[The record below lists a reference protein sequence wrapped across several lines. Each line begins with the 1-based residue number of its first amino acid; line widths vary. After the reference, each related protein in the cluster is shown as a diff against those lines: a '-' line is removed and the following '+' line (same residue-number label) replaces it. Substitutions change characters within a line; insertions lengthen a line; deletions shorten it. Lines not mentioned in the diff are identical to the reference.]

1 MEISKASN
9 AYIPESQS
17 IISKAFFLIY
27 RKKAITVVKL
37 EWKLRK
43 FNRCKRIE
51 MKTALIAFSAILYF
65 PSATGLANMDKTQL
79 FCLNLK
85 SLILQLPIANL

>member
-1 MEISKASN
+1 M
-9 AYIPESQS
+9 
-17 IISKAFFLIY
+17 
-27 RKKAITVVKL
+27 TVVKL

-79 FCLNLK
+79 FCLIFKKSNLAATDCQLVGIDYAGNDK
-85 SLILQLPIANL
+85 STVDNIESWQACG